1 MPARP
6 VFLPSVAVQLLERGR
21 RVRSRP
27 EVSSLLARLK
37 RIDLVLI
44 ATTGLLSA
52 LGVVMVYSASR
63 SYAISIGLSPS
74 YFLKRQIFYT
84 GLALVCMVV
93 CASID
98 YHRLEQWA
106 YLLYG
111 AAIVSLIA
119 VFGVG
124 HSQLGAVRWI
134 ALGPVTIQPS
144 EFAVL
149 ALIMV
154 IALYISRHE
163 GELGVRRLGAMLGL
177 AAIPMLLVVKQ
188 PDLGTTMVLGI
199 VLLWLFFLAGVRLA
213 YLGALLV
220 LVVAAFFLG
229 IKLHLIHGYQ
239 LDRLRDY
246 LHQNDPSASDYY
258 NLNNSK
264 LAIGAGGMRGTGL
277 FKGQV
282 TNLDYVP
289 VQYADFIFS
298 AIGEQL
304 GFIGATAL
312 LGLFTLLGLRIFLA
326 MQRARDSLGRLI
338 CGGVLAF
345 IVFSVFENI
354 GMTIGLTPITGIPLP
369 FVSYGGSALFAFY
382 GAIGLVLNVNY
393 RRGARW

>member
-1 MPARP
+1 M
-6 VFLPSVAVQLLERGR
+6 AVQLLERGR